1 MNFLGLLWVFSA
13 ISSLWSPQN
22 TPQFL
27 DHFSRS
33 GRGRTAF
40 LANQVVARPRQRANF
55 LTYVTASPSQD
66 AKTSPA
72 AASRLWSPALTSF
85 IESKPAAS
93 GNQTIANLAIQP
105 INTDASLALSP
116 GEFPFSLPQ
125 LMGNLFRR
133 SGNIRQAFRLT
144 TPLVTVVSAPNPCAV
159 SAGFELET
167 GNNWTHKSSHGIRT
181 LELGECTGLWR
192 NDLSLPMPID
202 RVFQVRVKGQVVAE
216 VPTQADAERIA
227 RQLHQTLRQPGFAP
241 DSLSPAIVAG
251 TPMVKAGDT
260 ALFGLVP
267 EWAKLLDR
275 NPELLAID
283 WLNHLRLALDTPALS
298 VAEAQSQMHGLVPT
312 TRRIQGTA
320 SWYGPDFH
328 GRLTATGEIFD
339 QHELTAAHPSLPFN
353 TYLKV
358 TNLSTKQT
366 VIVRINDRGPY
377 FADRSLDLSQE
388 AARSL
393 GSELKGV
400 VSYEAVIMEK
410 AELAQLQPTWAAA
423 QAVKPQQNWAKQLL
437 ARR

>member
-1 MNFLGLLWVFSA
+1 MNFLGLLWVVSA

-22 TPQFL
+22 TPQVL
-27 DHFSRS
+27 DYLSRS

-40 LANQVVARPRQRANF
+40 LANQVVARPRQRPDFSTHVAATGFANP
-55 LTYVTASPSQD
+55 A
-66 AKTSPA
+66 AA

-85 IESKPAAS
+85 IESKSAAS
-93 GNQTIANLAIQP
+93 RNQTIANLAIQP
-105 INTDASLALSP
+105 IDTNSSLALAA
-116 GEFPFSLPQ
+116 GEFPFSLPP

-144 TPLVTVVSAPNPCAV
+144 MPVITVVPAPNPCAV
-159 SAGFELET
+159 SAGLKLEA
-167 GNNWTHKSSHGIRT
+167 GSNWTYESSHGIRT

-216 VPTQADAERIA
+216 VPAQADAERIA
-227 RQLHQTLRQPGFAP
+227 RQLHQILRQPGFTP
-241 DSLSPAIVAG
+241 DSLAPALVAG
-251 TPMVKAGDT
+251 IPMVKAGDT
-260 ALFGLVP
+260 ALFGLGT

-283 WLNHLRLALDTPALS
+283 WMNHLRLALDAPALS

-312 TRRIQGTA
+312 ERRIQGTA

-358 TNLSTKQT
+358 TNLSTKQA

-393 GSELKGV
+393 GSEVKGV
-400 VSYEAVIMEK
+400 VPYEAVIMEK
-410 AELAQLQPTWAAA
+410 AELAQFQSTWAAA
-423 QAVKPQQNWAKQLL
+423 QAVKPPGNWAKRLL
-437 ARR
+437 SRR